1 MPTLHRIA
9 RHEFAAS
16 ALGAET
22 FRVVRFEGTE
32 AISRPYRFEVELVSD
47 DPEVAF
53 EDVIDKPATLT
64 MYRGDDPSEVDGI
77 IVDFEQSHEAG
88 GQSEFRYAY
97 RAVLVPRLWRL
108 GLSFQSRIFQ
118 NLTVEEII
126 SKILDDAGVD
136 YAFKLSSSYD
146 PREYTTQYKETD
158 LDFVQR
164 LLEFEGIRYYFTHA
178 DGAETLVMSD
188 DASDAP
194 DVEGDPVVGYSHA
207 DGLRPTD
214 SLETIRDF
222 LARQRLVT
230 AKAEIKDYNYRTP
243 ETELLSETEHGQKPA
258 LGVHSDSAIHVM
270 DGGRGGQLAKVRS
283 EEIETTR
290 LTMTGTGDCLRFRSG
305 HRFSLEDHYRDGLN
319 QDYLLVEVQ
328 HLGTQPDASESHGA
342 TTSASD
348 EVAPG
353 YSNAFTCVPATTPY
367 RPPRVTPEP
376 KLPGVLTAK
385 VESAGGTYAPVDD
398 QGRYR
403 VRFPFDLGDTGDAG
417 ATKPVRLAQTY
428 TGGGYGMHFPVHKG
442 AEMVVA
448 CVDGNVDRI
457 LGLSTIYNPTQFSPV
472 TSSNA
477 AHNVLRSWGENE
489 LTFDDTQG
497 AELVFMHATKDHL
510 CEVVDNQENHVGT
523 NRTQT
528 VGNDE
533 TLSVGRDQV
542 EDVGRDNALTVGRD
556 QSLTVGATR
565 TINVGT
571 SHTET
576 IGSSMSLS
584 VGATS
589 TETVAISKS
598 TSVGVA
604 NSLSVGGAH
613 SVTVGAQSSET
624 VAGTKGIDSGGN
636 MSFSSGVTISLD
648 AGKDVDVAAGKKVML
663 KAGDAG
669 TVQTGKDFTLTVGKK
684 AVLNVSDQLTL
695 KCGSAE
701 IVMKKSGDISIKGK
715 KIDIK
720 ASGKMTLKGS
730 QIAEN

>member
-9 RHEFAAS
+9 RHEFACS
-16 ALGAET
+16 ALGPET

-77 IVDFEQSHEAG
+77 VVDFEQSHEAG

-118 NLTVEEII
+118 NLTVEEIV
-126 SKILDDAGVD
+126 SKVLDDAGVD
-136 YAFKLSSSYD
+136 YRFKLSASYD

-164 LLEFEGIRYYFTHA
+164 LLEFEGIRYYFTHEG
-178 DGAETLVMSD
+178 GAETLVMSD

-207 DGLRPTD
+207 DGLRPSD

-243 ETELLSETEHGQKPA
+243 ETELFSETEHGQKPA
-258 LGVHSDSAIHVM
+258 LGVHSDSAVHMM

-305 HRFSLEDHYRDGLN
+305 HRFSLTDHYRDGLN

-328 HLGTQPDASESHGA
+328 HLGTQPDAAESHG
-342 TTSASD
+342 TTTRAAD
-348 EVAPG
+348 EAPPG

-367 RPPRVTPEP
+367 RPPRLTPEP

-403 VRFPFDLGDTGDAG
+403 VRFPFDIGDAGDAG
-417 ATKPVRLAQTY
+417 ATKPVRLAQGY

-457 LGLSTIYNPTQFSPV
+457 VGLSTVYNPTQFSPV
-472 TSSNA
+472 TSSNPSE
-477 AHNVLRSWGENE
+477 NVLRSWGENE
-489 LTFDDTQG
+489 LTFDDKQG
-497 AELVFMHATKDHL
+497 EELVFMHATKDHL

-523 NRTQT
+523 NRAQT

-533 TLSVGRDQV
+533 TLSVGNDQK
-542 EDVGRDNALTVGRD
+542 ETVGHDNELTVGND
-556 QSLTVGATR
+556 QMLTVGVNR
-565 TINVGT
+565 TITVGG
-571 SHTET
+571 SHTES
-576 IGSSMSLS
+576 IGSSQSVTVGVAASES
-584 VGATS
+584 VGAAK
-589 TETVAISKS
+589 TV
-598 TSVGVA
+598 SVGAAYAVTVGA
-604 NSLSVGGAH
+604 GYQISVGAVSSESVGGAK
-613 SVTVGAQSSET
+613 SLTASGPISNSAGAAYEVTAGADLTWE
-624 VAGTKGIDSGGN
+624 
-636 MSFSSGVTISLD
+636 
-648 AGKDVDVAAGKKVML
+648 AGKDGKMTIGKKL
-663 KAGDAG
+663 FIESGDALSI
-669 TVQTGKDFTLTVGKK
+669 KGKK
-684 AVLNVSDQLTL
+684 KVNIEAADQLTL

-701 IVMKKSGDISIKGK
+701 IILKKNGDISLKGK

-720 ASGKMTLKGS
+720 GSGKVTMKGS